1 MTAKGAAARRA
12 ALPKAKIKSAAKI
25 GAAGINQTL
34 LVIQEFIL

>member
-1 MTAKGAAARRA
+1 MTANATATTRA
-12 ALPKAKIKSAAKI
+12 DFPELKIRSDATI